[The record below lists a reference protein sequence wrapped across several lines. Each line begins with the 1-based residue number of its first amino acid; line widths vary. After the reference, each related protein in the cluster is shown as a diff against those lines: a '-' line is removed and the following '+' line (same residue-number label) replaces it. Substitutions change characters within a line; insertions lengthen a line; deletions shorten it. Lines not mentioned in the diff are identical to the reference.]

1 MNSRRIVSNQQ
12 GVHPKLRELLEKHRR
27 THYRKP
33 IARHTAQAFEHLQQA
48 ISEHQR
54 PLIFDSGCGTG
65 ESTIMLAKRYPEHFV
80 IGLDKSALRLRK
92 AEGKIGM
99 DSHVLFLRCDLFDLW
114 RLAAQAGIRVD
125 RHYLLYPNPWPR
137 KEHVMRRYH
146 GHPVFFDLLRL
157 GRYFEMRSN
166 WKIYIDEFALAFY
179 LSTGVRPE
187 VSLWQPEEPI
197 SNFEKKYRDS
207 GHDLY
212 RLTVTLM

>member
-33 IARHTAQAFEHLQQA
+33 IAGHTAQAFERLQQA

-65 ESTIMLAKRYPEHFV
+65 ESTITLAKRYPEHFV

-92 AEGKIGM
+92 AEGKIGAAG
-99 DSHVLFLRCDLFDLW
+99 HVLFLRCDLFDLW
-114 RLAAQAGIRVD
+114 RLAAQAGIVVD

-137 KEHVMRRYH
+137 KEQVMRRYH

-166 WKIYIDEFALAFY
+166 WKIYVDEFALAFY
-179 LSTGVRPE
+179 LATGVRPE
-187 VSLWQPEEPI
+187 VSIWQAEEPI
-197 SNFEKKYRDS
+197 SNFEKKYRNS